1 MPMDPRPNSPAG
13 LSAKKAVLVT
23 GGGRGIGRAIALALA
38 PMGLP
43 VIVNYRTAAASAEET
58 CEAVRALGGQAEA
71 VQADVS
77 DRDEVKR
84 LVAEIRSRGY
94 WVHTLINNAGLI
106 RDNFCAT
113 LSIADWDAVI
123 DTNLSGTFHCI
134 RETVTG
140 MTSRRRGQII
150 NIASVSGL
158 RGQPGQAN
166 YGAAKAGVMALT
178 RTLAREVGR
187 FNIRVNAVAPGFIET
202 DMLAD
207 MRQHPAARDLLEE
220 ARTKYIPLGRFGQAE
235 EVGQVVAFLCSP
247 AASYITGHVLVVDGG
262 LTA

>member
-1 MPMDPRPNSPAG
+1 MDPRSTAPGA

-43 VIVNYRTAAASAEET
+43 IIINYRSSAASAAEA

-71 VQADVS
+71 LQADVS
-77 DRDEVKR
+77 DRDAVKR
-84 LVAEIRSRGY
+84 LVAEIRGRGY

-106 RDNFCAT
+106 RDNLCAM
-113 LSIADWDAVI
+113 LSVADWDAVI
-123 DTNLSGTFHCI
+123 DTNLGGTFHCI
-134 RETVTG
+134 RETVPG
-140 MTSRRRGQII
+140 MTSRRSGQII

-178 RTLAREVGR
+178 RTLAREVGA

-202 DMLAD
+202 DMLAE

-220 ARTKYIPLGRFGQAE
+220 ARTRFIALGRFGKSE

-262 LTA
+262 LTV